1 MPEHGATAKLRALV
15 ESAHEIARARSGE
28 DVLTVAAEAA
38 RRVLDAD
45 VAGLVRH
52 ERERGLA
59 RTLVRAGEVVPAR
72 ERRPG
77 GDYEPIAAQPA
88 AEPAAVTRFELPAG
102 PAGTADPV
110 PAGAAALA
118 RYGVTHGLA
127 VPVLVQGL
135 RWGELLLGRT
145 DARDGDFDDE
155 EVDLATLLAAQ
166 VAVAV
171 GQAEHLE
178 TVHRIAYTDPLTGL
192 GTRRAFEERL
202 DAAFDRHRSDGTVVT
217 VLLADVDGLKE
228 VNDAEGHDAGDAL
241 ILAVAE
247 LMSTATAALPGAFAG
262 RLGGDEM
269 CVLVEGGDPAHVVD
283 DVVAAARALIARST
297 SLRGRRAVSVGV
309 ASTADPVG
317 RVESPSRLLRLADAA
332 MYRAK
337 RSAAL
342 VPVVAGRR
350 LPEEVAEALPA
361 VPEIEP
367 GVPERRHEPQRRQVA
382 ARASVDPS
390 SLLAHGVAA
399 LDALPGGDVVRRLE
413 AVADTAATAL
423 DAAAWWVSRV
433 APGQRLLRTVAWSL
447 YRVPEAPP
455 EPPHDVPAFSRWDV
469 TEFDLAHYPW
479 SARAVA
485 GGGYVLEVGAPGND
499 PAEDALLVGSGH
511 VGALAAGATV
521 DGVGWLVEIFTDEM
535 SARVVGLVPTLRAL
549 VALALLPG

>member
-1 MPEHGATAKLRALV
+1 MPQHGATARLRALV
-15 ESAHEIARARSGE
+15 DSAHEIARARSGD
-28 DVLTVAAEAA
+28 DVLTVVTEAA

-45 VAGLVRH
+45 VASLVRH

-59 RTLVRAGEVVPAR
+59 RTLVRAGEGVPTR
-72 ERRPG
+72 QRRPG
-77 GDYEPIAAQPA
+77 ADYEPIGEQAGAT
-88 AEPAAVTRFELPAG
+88 EPVAVTRFALPQSTDASM
-102 PAGTADPV
+102 

-118 RYGVTHGLA
+118 RYGVTHGLV

-145 DARDGDFDDE
+145 AAHGGDFDDE
-155 EVDLATLLAAQ
+155 DVDLATLLAAQ
-166 VAVAV
+166 VAIAV

-202 DAAFDRHRSDGTVVT
+202 DAAFDRHRREGHAVT

-241 ILAVAE
+241 ILAIAE
-247 LMSTATAALPGAFAG
+247 LMSTATAGLPGAFAG

-269 CVLVEGGDPAHVVD
+269 CVLVEGGDPEHVVD
-283 DVVAAARALIARST
+283 DVIAAARALIARST
-297 SLRGRRAVSVGV
+297 SLRGQRAVSVGV
-309 ASTADPVG
+309 ASTADPIG
-317 RVESPSRLLRLADAA
+317 RVEAPSRLLRLADAA

-350 LPEEVAEALPA
+350 LPDEVAQEQVLP
-361 VPEIEP
+361 ESEP
-367 GVPERRHEPQRRQVA
+367 GAPERRAVPHRRHATV
-382 ARASVDPS
+382 RASVDPGA
-390 SLLAHGVAA
+390 LLAHGVAA

-413 AVADTAATAL
+413 AVADTAAAAL
-423 DAAAWWVSRV
+423 DASAWWVSRV
-433 APGQRLLRTVAWSL
+433 APGQHALRTVAWSL
-447 YRVPEAPP
+447 YRIPDAPP
-455 EPPHDVPAFSRWDV
+455 EPPQGVPSFSRWDV

-485 GGGYVLEVGAPGND
+485 GGGYALEAGAPGND
-499 PAEDALLVGSGH
+499 PAEDALLVVSGH
-511 VGALAAGATV
+511 VGALAAGATAA
-521 DGVGWLVEIFTDEM
+521 GVGWLVEVFTDEI